1 MNLEDYL
8 TDYITEKE
16 LIIADEDF
24 VVLTTVDTFCA
35 LGVDTDDI
43 NDCIKKA
50 SIQQLYYV
58 SNNIDRFKGE
68 NNLKSIRVSNYS
80 VTYNDSKGI
89 LSYVSPLAYQIL
101 VRCGLITMTTQKV
114 EHCCG
119 IFK

>member
-1 MNLEDYL
+1 MNLEGYL
-8 TDYITEKE
+8 TSYITGEE

-68 NNLKSIRVSNYS
+68 SNITSISVTNYS
-80 VTYNDSKGI
+80 IGYDSSKGMVDYI
-89 LSYVSPLAYQIL
+89 SPLAYQIL
-101 VRCGLITMTTQKV
+101 VRCGLITMTVNKV
-114 EHCCG
+114 RTNCG
-119 IFK
+119 IFE